1 MIKLYKMNSKEISMQ
16 KLSFIEFILINLP
29 MSITLFIIFI
39 AISSSN
45 PKVITKTTINTTVV
59 HDTLQQ
65 MIVLRSG
72 LTEITLD
79 RNKNIPKFCNNPGN
93 IRPGNK
99 QIDNLA
105 MGTISSINGE
115 FLYFPNEE
123 QGFKA
128 LKLLLQTKYAENTIQ
143 ECIEKYAPPSE
154 NNTSKYIETITKTL
168 KNPSTTKIKDLDI
181 NKLSKE
187 IAKIEGYY

>member
-1 MIKLYKMNSKEISMQ
+1 MIKLYKINSKEIGMQ
-16 KLSFIEFILINLP
+16 KLSLLDFILINLP
-29 MSITLFIIFI
+29 ISIVLFLLFI
-39 AISSSN
+39 AIGSSN
-45 PKVITKTTINTTVV
+45 PKVITKTTTNTTVI

-143 ECIEKYAPPSE
+143 ECIQRYAPPSE
-154 NNTSKYIETITKTL
+154 NNTSKYIQDICNKL
-168 KNPSTTKIKDLDI
+168 KKPSTTKIKDLDI
-181 NKLSKE
+181 NKLSIE

>member
-1 MIKLYKMNSKEISMQ
+1 MIKLYKINSKEIGMQ
-16 KLSFIEFILINLP
+16 KLSLLDFILINLP
-29 MSITLFIIFI
+29 ISIVLFLLFI
-39 AISSSN
+39 AIGSSN
-45 PKVITKTTINTTVV
+45 PKVITKTTTNTTVI

-143 ECIEKYAPPSE
+143 ECIQKYAPPSE
-154 NNTSKYIETITKTL
+154 NNTSKYIQDICNKL
-168 KNPSTTKIKDLDI
+168 KKPSNTKIKDLDI
-181 NKLSKE
+181 NKLSIE

>member
-1 MIKLYKMNSKEISMQ
+1 MIKLYKINNKEIGMQ
-16 KLSFIEFILINLP
+16 KLTFIELVLLNIPISIILFL
-29 MSITLFIIFI
+29 LFIII
-39 AISSSN
+39 GSSN
-45 PKVITKTTINTTVV
+45 PKIIIKNIQTTTTI

-65 MIVLRSG
+65 LVVLRSG

-99 QIDNLA
+99 QIDALA
-105 MGTISSINGE
+105 IGTISSINGE

-128 LKLLLQTKYAENTIQ
+128 LEILLETKYANKTIQ
-143 ECIEKYAPPSE
+143 ECIEMYAPSSE
-154 NNTSKYIETITKTL
+154 NNTFKYIQTICNKL
-168 KNPSTTKIKDLDI
+168 NKPSNTKIKDLDI
-181 NKLSKE
+181 KKLSKE
-187 IAKIEGYY
+187 IAIIEGYY

>member
-1 MIKLYKMNSKEISMQ
+1 MNSKEIGMQ
-16 KLSFIEFILINLP
+16 KLSLLDFILINLP
-29 MSITLFIIFI
+29 ISIVLFLLFI
-39 AISSSN
+39 AIGSSN
-45 PKVITKTTINTTVV
+45 PKVITKTNTNTTVI

-128 LKLLLQTKYAENTIQ
+128 LKLLLQTKYTENTIQ
-143 ECIEKYAPPSE
+143 ECIQRYAPPCE
-154 NNTSKYIETITKTL
+154 NNTSKYIQDICNKL
-168 KNPSTTKIKDLDI
+168 KKPSTTKIKDLDI

>member
-1 MIKLYKMNSKEISMQ
+1 MIKLYKINSKEIGMQ
-16 KLSFIEFILINLP
+16 KLSLLDFILINLP
-29 MSITLFIIFI
+29 ISIVLFLLFI
-39 AISSSN
+39 AIGSSN
-45 PKVITKTTINTTVV
+45 PKVITKTTTNTTVI

-99 QIDNLA
+99 QIDALA

-143 ECIEKYAPPSE
+143 ECIQKYAPPSE
-154 NNTSKYIETITKTL
+154 NNTLKYIQDICNKL
-168 KNPSTTKIKDLDI
+168 KKPSTTKIKDLDI
-181 NKLSKE
+181 NKLSIE

>member
-1 MIKLYKMNSKEISMQ
+1 MIKLYKINSKEIGMQ
-16 KLSFIEFILINLP
+16 KLSLLDFILINLP
-29 MSITLFIIFI
+29 ISIVLFLLFI
-39 AISSSN
+39 AIGSSN
-45 PKVITKTTINTTVV
+45 PKVITKTTTNTTVI

-99 QIDNLA
+99 QIDALA

-143 ECIEKYAPPSE
+143 ECIQKYAPPSE
-154 NNTSKYIETITKTL
+154 NNTSKYIQDICNKL
-168 KNPSTTKIKDLDI
+168 KKPSNTKIKDLDI
-181 NKLSKE
+181 NKLSIE

>member
-1 MIKLYKMNSKEISMQ
+1 MIKLYKINSKEIGMQ
-16 KLSFIEFILINLP
+16 KLSLLDFILINLP
-29 MSITLFIIFI
+29 ISIVLFLLFI
-39 AISSSN
+39 AIGSSN
-45 PKVITKTTINTTVV
+45 PKVITKTTTNTTVI

-65 MIVLRSG
+65 IIVLRSG

-99 QIDNLA
+99 QIDALA

-143 ECIEKYAPPSE
+143 ECIQKYAPPSE
-154 NNTSKYIETITKTL
+154 NNTSKYIQDICNKL
-168 KNPSTTKIKDLDI
+168 KKPSTTKIKDLDI
-181 NKLSKE
+181 NKLSIE

>member
-1 MIKLYKMNSKEISMQ
+1 MIKLYKINSKEIGMQ
-16 KLSFIEFILINLP
+16 KLSLLDFILINLP
-29 MSITLFIIFI
+29 ISIVLFLLFI
-39 AISSSN
+39 AIGSSN
-45 PKVITKTTINTTVV
+45 PKVITKTTTNTTVI

-99 QIDNLA
+99 QIDALA

-143 ECIEKYAPPSE
+143 ECIQKYAPPSE
-154 NNTSKYIETITKTL
+154 NNTSKYIQDICNKL
-168 KNPSTTKIKDLDI
+168 KKPSTTKIKDLDI
-181 NKLSKE
+181 NKLSIE

>member
-1 MIKLYKMNSKEISMQ
+1 MIKLYKINSKEIGMQ
-16 KLSFIEFILINLP
+16 KLSLLDFILINLP
-29 MSITLFIIFI
+29 ISIVLFLLFI
-39 AISSSN
+39 AIGSSN
-45 PKVITKTTINTTVV
+45 PKVITKTTTNTTVI

-143 ECIEKYAPPSE
+143 ECIQKYAPPSE
-154 NNTSKYIETITKTL
+154 NNTSKYIQDICNKL
-168 KNPSTTKIKDLDI
+168 KKPSTTKIKDLDI
-181 NKLSKE
+181 NKLSIE

>member
-1 MIKLYKMNSKEISMQ
+1 MIKLYKINSKEIGMQ
-16 KLSFIEFILINLP
+16 KLSLLDFILINLP
-29 MSITLFIIFI
+29 ISIVLFLLFI
-39 AISSSN
+39 AIGSSN
-45 PKVITKTTINTTVV
+45 PKVITKTNTNTTVI

-99 QIDNLA
+99 QIDALA

-143 ECIEKYAPPSE
+143 ECIQKYAPPSE
-154 NNTSKYIETITKTL
+154 NNTSKYIQDICNKL
-168 KNPSTTKIKDLDI
+168 KKPFTTKIKNLDI
-181 NKLSKE
+181 NKLSIE

>member
-1 MIKLYKMNSKEISMQ
+1 MIKLYNINSKEIGMQ

-29 MSITLFIIFI
+29 ISIVLFLLFI
-39 AISSSN
+39 AIGSSN
-45 PKVITKTTINTTVV
+45 PKVITKTTTNTTVI

-143 ECIEKYAPPSE
+143 ECIQRYAPPSV
-154 NNTSKYIETITKTL
+154 NNPLKYIQDICNKL
-168 KNPSTTKIKDLDI
+168 KKPSTTKIKDLDI
-181 NKLSKE
+181 NKLSIE